1 MPDGYYYLPPD
12 KQLGLPLGQWLMS
25 DIEALLGIIPYNAA
39 ILYIEEPEY
48 SNITDYSFTRG
59 VGHWVDIHKQPPNL
73 YNPLD
78 HKEEVLMEGNS
89 ANEKQPANETKTMEL
104 PWQDIGT
111 LFQSIESGQAKGS
124 AIFYKETFT
133 GFSNG
138 YNLETIRDIKD
149 VNPNFIANLKPT
161 HWAIVK
167 LPDPP
172 TVEVPVEPE
181 TVSVQDFA
189 KYPVGKWYKLSGQNL
204 FRQFVDN
211 TCNYEELNLKTFE
224 VILESTCIFYATDPT
239 AWLAW
244 KAEQEGESE

>member
-1 MPDGYYYLPPD
+1 
-12 KQLGLPLGQWLMS
+12 
-25 DIEALLGIIPYNAA
+25 
-39 ILYIEEPEY
+39 
-48 SNITDYSFTRG
+48 
-59 VGHWVDIHKQPPNL
+59 
-73 YNPLD
+73 
-78 HKEEVLMEGNS
+78 MEGNS